1 MIPPVFLRVFTILAL
16 AVIAAAVLSLQ
27 GSITFE
33 AFETSARLPLAL
45 VLALVLVLALLWRF
59 FGRIW
64 RAVFNPQRR
73 DQAALRALAKAH
85 VAHAAGRSNDG
96 LKSAQRASAA
106 LVGSSASALVLRAEA
121 AESAEKWDAARDA
134 YDALMS
140 DPATKF
146 LGLMGHLRL
155 ALKDGDQTAALSLA
169 DQALTM
175 EPSSLAL
182 ADQVVTLTA
191 SVGDFDHARRVI
203 DLAQRKGAYSR
214 NLAKRRRAL
223 INHAEAVNLSAQGT
237 LGRADADRAR
247 DLAVDAHDLAPDMVP
262 YAVQAAQAEAR
273 RGAVDAAQRILRT
286 CYGLRP
292 HPDLIACAAQLDP
305 AHDPKTARQ
314 YVNAVIAENPHHV
327 ESRLAQ
333 AGLSLAHDDFAIAAS
348 ALETVIGA
356 KPNFGPQGAGLRA
369 SLLMAQLVR
378 ETTRGEPQARADS
391 ARWFAQAAIAPA
403 DHHWRCQVCGQDT
416 PIWAATCARCGGL
429 DQLIW
434 PDLGKAAALI
444 DHKPASRQM
453 VASER
458 ALDDPGLEGPSA
470 GSSGWRRWLPSWL
483 TGTR

>member
-1 MIPPVFLRVFTILAL
+1 MIAPVFLRVLTILVL
-16 AVIAAAVLSLQ
+16 AVATAAVLSLQ
-27 GSITFE
+27 GSITID
-33 AFETSARLPLAL
+33 AFEMGVRLPLAL
-45 VLALVLVLALLWRF
+45 ALALVLILALLWRGI
-59 FGRIW
+59 GRLR
-64 RAVFNPQRR
+64 RALFNPQRR

-85 VAHAAGRSNDG
+85 VAHAAGRSDDG

-106 LVGSSASALVLRAEA
+106 LVGSSAGALVLRAEA
-121 AESAEKWDAARDA
+121 AESAEKWDAAREA
-134 YDALMS
+134 YDALIL

-155 ALKDGDQTAALSLA
+155 ALKGGDQAAALRLA

-223 INHAEAVNLSAQGT
+223 INHAEAVNLLAQGT
-237 LGRADADRAR
+237 LGRADGDRAR

-262 YAVQAAQAEAR
+262 YALQAAQAEAK
-273 RGAVDAAQRILRT
+273 RGALDAALRILKT

-292 HPDLIACAAQLDP
+292 HPDLTTCAAQLDP
-305 AHDPKTARQ
+305 ARDPKTARQ

-333 AGLSLAHDDFAIAAS
+333 AGQALAQDDFAIAAA
-348 ALETVIGA
+348 ALETVTGT
-356 KPNFGPQGAGLRA
+356 KPVFGPQGVGLRA

-378 ETTRGEPQARADS
+378 ETTRGEPQARAES
-391 ARWFAQAAIAPA
+391 ARWFAQAALAPA
-403 DHHWRCQVCGQDT
+403 DHHWRCQVCGQET
-416 PIWAATCARCGGL
+416 PVWAATCARCGGL
-429 DQLIW
+429 DQLVW
-434 PDLGKAAALI
+434 PDLGQAAALGTSQ
-444 DHKPASRQM
+444 PAGRQM
-453 VASER
+453 VTTER
-458 ALDDPGLEGPSA
+458 ALDDPGLDGSSA
-470 GSSGWRRWLPSWL
+470 GLSLWKRWLTW
-483 TGTR
+483 GR

>member
-1 MIPPVFLRVFTILAL
+1 MIAPLFLRVATILVL
-16 AVIAAAVLSLQ
+16 AVVTAMVLSLQ
-27 GSITFE
+27 GSITID
-33 AFETSARLPLAL
+33 AFEMGVRLPIALA
-45 VLALVLVLALLWRF
+45 LALVLVLALLWRF
-59 FGRIW
+59 IIRLRRMI
-64 RAVFNPQRR
+64 FNPQRR

-96 LKSAQRASAA
+96 LKAAQRAGAA
-106 LVGSSASALVLRAEA
+106 LVGSSASALVLQAEA
-121 AESAEKWDAARDA
+121 AEAAEKWDAARDA
-134 YDALMS
+134 YDTLMS

-155 ALKDGDQTAALSLA
+155 ALKDGDQAAALSLA

-175 EPSSLAL
+175 EPSSTPL

-191 SVGDFDHARRVI
+191 SVGDFDHARHAI

-214 NLAKRRRAL
+214 ALGKRRRAL
-223 INHAEAVNLSAQGT
+223 INHAEAVNLLAQGT
-237 LGRADADRAR
+237 LGRADSDRAR

-273 RGAVDAAQRILRT
+273 RGAVDTALRILKT

-292 HPDLIACAAQLDP
+292 HPDLTACAAQLDP

-314 YVNAVIAENPHHV
+314 YVNGVIAENPHHI

-333 AGLSLAHDDFAIAAS
+333 AGLALAQDDFAIAAS
-348 ALETVIGA
+348 ALETI
-356 KPNFGPQGAGLRA
+356 KPKFGPKGAGLRV

-391 ARWFAQAAIAPA
+391 GRWFAQAAIAPA
-403 DHHWRCQVCGQDT
+403 DHYWRCQACGQET
-416 PIWAATCARCGGL
+416 PIWAATCTRCGGL

-434 PDLGKAAALI
+434 PDLGNAAALP
-444 DHKPASRQM
+444 DAKSGSRQM
-453 VASER
+453 VVSER

-470 GSSGWRRWLPSWL
+470 ASSGWRRWLPRWL
-483 TGTR
+483 TGPR